1 MIKQFKKWLTVGTVN
16 SKYNLFKFAI
26 LSELILLIA
35 LVICIC
41 SNISL
46 KKDIKNLE
54 KVNDHNQMLFLK
66 WQGTLNTPP
75 DTNDRVVI
83 LDENYIPQTKR

>member
-26 LSELILLIA
+26 LGELILLIA

-41 SNISL
+41 NNISL

-54 KVNDHNQMLFLK
+54 KVHDKNIEIIQQYN
-66 WQGTLNTPP
+66 
-75 DTNDRVVI
+75 
-83 LDENYIPQTKR
+83 ENVLEPLGLWETS